1 MMGYL
6 QEDDLKIAGKSLQ
19 GQKEGYNIDLMLF
32 TQKAYVKMSFRF

>member
-19 GQKEGYNIDLMLF
+19 GQKER
-32 TQKAYVKMSFRF
+32 V

>member
-19 GQKEGYNIDLMLF
+19 VQKEGYNTHLMLF
-32 TQKAYVKMSFRF
+32 TQKAYVKMSFRS